1 MIKCIYDLSTGTVVA
16 TCMPDQNLES
26 FMSNWTNVGYILV
39 ESINANTRDFNFKVN
54 LETLA
59 LEKL

>member
-26 FMSNWTNVGYILV
+26 FISNWSNVGYIEV
-39 ESINANTRDFNFKVN
+39 ESIAATTRDFNFRVN
-54 LETLA
+54 LDTLA